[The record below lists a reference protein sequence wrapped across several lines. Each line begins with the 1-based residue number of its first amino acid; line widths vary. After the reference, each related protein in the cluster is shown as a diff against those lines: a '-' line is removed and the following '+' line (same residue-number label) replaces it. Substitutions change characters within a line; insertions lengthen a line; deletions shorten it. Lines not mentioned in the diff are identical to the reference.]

1 MDSRILPEVTET
13 ELEIGFRKLKEIFDE
28 KNIDYK
34 TFIFELDSIDNDDD
48 KDADEIRI
56 AVSKDTKMAL
66 PLMREEFIERVS
78 TEDVLNDEALS

>member
-28 KNIDYK
+28 KKIDYK

-78 TEDVLNDEALS
+78 TEDVLNDPALS